1 MGKPGKQSDDMVE
14 LSFEEA
20 LTNLEEIIQRMESGE
35 TPLDSLVT
43 HYQTGVKMLK
53 LWRNKIEGAEMK
65 IKEVQEKEGAFIEK
79 DFEDMVWWIII
90 LKF

>member
-35 TPLDSLVT
+35 APLDSLVT

-53 LWRNKIEGAEMK
+53 LCRNKIEGAEMK
-65 IKEVQEKEGAFIEK
+65 IKEVQEKNGEFIEK
-79 DFEDMVWWIII
+79 DFEDMV
-90 LKF
+90 